1 MRIDAFDASST
12 AAGEAR
18 QPATT
23 SPSHAVE
30 LVSGQNASSL
40 PEDHATLSRSET
52 SLESLTSEVMSNAAA
67 RSTRIESLKQAVAGG
82 QYTVS
87 ADEVAQA
94 MIEQGK

>member
-12 AAGEAR
+12 ATGEAR

-23 SPSHAVE
+23 SPSQAVE

-52 SLESLTSEVMSNAAA
+52 SLESLTSEVM
-67 RSTRIESLKQAVAGG
+67 IESLKQAVAGG

-94 MIEQGK
+94 MIDQGK